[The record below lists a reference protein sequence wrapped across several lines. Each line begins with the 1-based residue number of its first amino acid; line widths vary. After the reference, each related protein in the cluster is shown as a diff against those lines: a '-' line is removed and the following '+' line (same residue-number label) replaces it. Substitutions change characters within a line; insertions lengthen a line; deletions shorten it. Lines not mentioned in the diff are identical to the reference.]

1 MSQSFTV
8 RIDES
13 YTADIKHKGKWWI
26 GSVNEIKGV
35 NCQERTKDELL
46 DSLHEALADMLTFDL
61 IMSEFDIEDL
71 L

>member
-8 RIDES
+8 QIDES
-13 YTADIKHKGKWWI
+13 YTADIEHKGKWWI

-46 DSLHEALADMLTFDL
+46 DSLHL
-61 IMSEFDIEDL
+61 
-71 L
+71 